1 MCDEAP
7 KSNEPVD
14 LLFLR
19 YYGCGLAIPAKL
31 EGMKILDL
39 GSGSGRDCFAASKLV
54 GQEGGVVGIDMTEEL
69 VHVYHARIQRG
80 GGRGVEPSM
89 KNHKNIGFLSNTGPA
104 PMQNHKA

>member
-14 LLFLR
+14 LLFFR

-39 GSGSGRDCFAASKLV
+39 GSGSGRDCFTASKLV

-69 VHVYHARIQRG
+69 VHVYLKIIKPYKH
-80 GGRGVEPSM
+80 GVLFVG
-89 KNHKNIGFLSNTGPA
+89 HR
-104 PMQNHKA
+104 